1 MLICAL
7 WDSLGQTFGGIFPLL
22 EQVAVQSAWGVF
34 SVLCPDVGGV
44 APLCAGDLE
53 LLLLFCFLAL
63 SPPQFPPVY
72 WAVLLF
78 WTGQLCRYLT
88 LEFSVCGDC
97 IVYPYGQMA
106 DLITL
111 LSSLL
116 MDQQFLLYSVLP
128 DTSV

>member
-1 MLICAL
+1 MGLLRANFWGYFPPFGTNCCTEC
-7 WDSLGQTFGGIFPLL
+7 LGCVLS
-22 EQVAVQSAWGVF
+22 AVPQ
-34 SVLCPDVGGV
+34 CGGV

-106 DLITL
+106 DLIRL